1 MQKLKK
7 DYSNFQQG
15 LGRLQTAMQG
25 VPDRV
30 PVLAQMHEF
39 AIKKLGIHAKQFFTQ
54 PKYSV
59 AGYLAVLQ
67 KYGIDVPTI
76 DYDIYNIEAEAI
88 GQTIIYSAH
97 DMPDVNRL
105 DPLIKSP
112 GDLKK
117 IKKPNFSS
125 DGRFATVVE
134 MNRLFCELVGNEPT
148 LNFCAPFSL
157 AANIRGIE
165 QLIMDILMQP
175 AFAKELFDRIT
186 EELLAPWIFYLKE
199 KFPKATGICGNDAT
213 SSVPIVNMDILRDWI
228 IPYVLRLREIC
239 GPKVYVPNWV
249 GESHLKDPEKMLDLK
264 LKVCPDF
271 LEGQDPDV
279 AKIGPAVYK
288 DYAEKKGVPL
298 ILGVGASFLALS
310 TPQDIAARVK
320 QYVAVGGKNGRFC
333 LYLCN
338 VGATTPSENIKTAIE
353 AVHAHG
359 TYKSSSITP
368 SNVS

>member
-186 EELLAPWIFYLKE
+186 EE
-199 KFPKATGICGNDAT
+199 
-213 SSVPIVNMDILRDWI
+213 
-228 IPYVLRLREIC
+228 
-239 GPKVYVPNWV
+239 
-249 GESHLKDPEKMLDLK
+249 
-264 LKVCPDF
+264 
-271 LEGQDPDV
+271 
-279 AKIGPAVYK
+279 
-288 DYAEKKGVPL
+288 
-298 ILGVGASFLALS
+298 
-310 TPQDIAARVK
+310 
-320 QYVAVGGKNGRFC
+320 
-333 LYLCN
+333 
-338 VGATTPSENIKTAIE
+338 
-353 AVHAHG
+353 
-359 TYKSSSITP
+359 
-368 SNVS
+368 